1 MPKRSREYM
10 DGQRRRFCDA
20 AIRCFKRRGV
30 VSTNLTMICDEAGL
44 SIGAFYKLFGSRE
57 DLLAAVYLARFVD
70 RNERL
75 QGATWAELRTAML
88 GYREVLEQQ
97 PFWREMDGM
106 ADWDQRLLDV
116 RLRQAKVIVEQI
128 ERQLARYQAAGEIRP
143 VLDLGRTMQL
153 ITVIFDGATSAHRH
167 GTKLRVAAGD
177 LERFLDLAVGAVGGP
192 VREPRSRKSPPSV
205 AEV

>member
-10 DGQRRRFCDA
+10 DGQRQRFCEA

-30 VSTNLTMICDEAGL
+30 VNTNLTMICDEAGL

-75 QGATWAELRTAML
+75 RGESWSELRAAML
-88 GYREVLEQQ
+88 RYREVLEEQ
-97 PFWREMDGM
+97 PFWREMDAM
-106 ADWDQRLLDV
+106 TDWDPRLMDV
-116 RLRQAKVIVEQI
+116 RLRQAKVILEQI
-128 ERQLARYQAAGEIRP
+128 EAQLARFQAAGEIRP

-153 ITVIFDGATSAHRH
+153 ITVIFDGATSAHRQ
-167 GTKLRVAAGD
+167 GKLRVAPVD
-177 LERFLDLAVGAVGGP
+177 LERFLDLAVGAP
-192 VREPRSRKSPPSV
+192 PPTVRKPASRKSPPRA